1 MSSVSQYGTNQLTLA
16 ATLDASA
23 RRTNELD
30 RSARR
35 VDIALL
41 VSALFLQRFSLTFGK
56 IFLELDLVPVAFIL
70 LYQFA
75 FGKVIIQYDRLL
87 WFLAVGLAATC
98 SLLLGSAGAAGMSS
112 YLLFIV
118 CCSLLIFTRPTAPA
132 QYKNTLHAF
141 QFLVVLL
148 SCIGVAQFFAQFVL
162 DGRKLIMFYGIIP
175 DFLFEYQYAGGENTV
190 HALSEGSHILKS
202 NGLFLGEPSNFS
214 QITAIG
220 ILIEVLE
227 FRRPRYLLVMAL
239 GFLVAY
245 SGTGIM
251 TLLLFLPLAGLRHGK
266 AGLSAAVV
274 AIFALGLFATGI
286 FDLSAFSGRVGEFQD
301 PRSSGY
307 GRFVAPFLL
316 TARQFD
322 TGSLFSLLVGNG
334 PGSAKNLNTT
344 ISYIASTP
352 TWCKL
357 FIEYGMLG
365 SFIFPCFL
373 ASCLRRS
380 RCPGLILAALVSSYV
395 VHGGLVDPKWLVIL
409 VVLCTLSGSKARQHP
424 MDDTR
429 EYRPFVASPSQN
441 THVGIPAHFP

>member
-1 MSSVSQYGTNQLTLA
+1 
-16 ATLDASA
+16 
-23 RRTNELD
+23 
-30 RSARR
+30 
-35 VDIALL
+35 
-41 VSALFLQRFSLTFGK
+41 
-56 IFLELDLVPVAFIL
+56 
-70 LYQFA
+70 
-75 FGKVIIQYDRLL
+75 
-87 WFLAVGLAATC
+87 
-98 SLLLGSAGAAGMSS
+98 
-112 YLLFIV
+112 
-118 CCSLLIFTRPTAPA
+118 
-132 QYKNTLHAF
+132 
-141 QFLVVLL
+141 
-148 SCIGVAQFFAQFVL
+148 
-162 DGRKLIMFYGIIP
+162 MFYGIVP
-175 DFLFEYQYAGGENTV
+175 DFLFEYQYAGGENTI
-190 HALSEGSHILKS
+190 HALFDGSAILKS

-266 AGLSAAVV
+266 AGLSAVLV

-286 FDLSAFSGRVGEFQD
+286 IEVSAFSNRVGEFQD
-301 PRSSGY
+301 PKSSGF

-334 PGSAKNLNTT
+334 PGSAKNLNST
-344 ISYIASTP
+344 ISYIAATP

-365 SFIFPCFL
+365 SFIFACFL
-373 ASCLRRS
+373 ASCLRKS
-380 RCPGLILAALVSSYV
+380 RCPGLILATLVSSYV
-395 VHGGLVDPKWLVIL
+395 VHGGLVDPKWLAIM

-424 MDDTR
+424 MGETR
-429 EYRPFVASPSQN
+429 EYRPFVASPS
-441 THVGIPAHFP
+441 

>member
-141 QFLVVLL
+141 QFLVV
-148 SCIGVAQFFAQFVL
+148 
-162 DGRKLIMFYGIIP
+162 
-175 DFLFEYQYAGGENTV
+175 
-190 HALSEGSHILKS
+190 
-202 NGLFLGEPSNFS
+202 
-214 QITAIG
+214 
-220 ILIEVLE
+220 
-227 FRRPRYLLVMAL
+227 
-239 GFLVAY
+239 
-245 SGTGIM
+245 
-251 TLLLFLPLAGLRHGK
+251 
-266 AGLSAAVV
+266 
-274 AIFALGLFATGI
+274 
-286 FDLSAFSGRVGEFQD
+286 
-301 PRSSGY
+301 
-307 GRFVAPFLL
+307 
-316 TARQFD
+316 
-322 TGSLFSLLVGNG
+322 
-334 PGSAKNLNTT
+334 
-344 ISYIASTP
+344 
-352 TWCKL
+352 
-357 FIEYGMLG
+357 
-365 SFIFPCFL
+365 
-373 ASCLRRS
+373 
-380 RCPGLILAALVSSYV
+380 
-395 VHGGLVDPKWLVIL
+395 
-409 VVLCTLSGSKARQHP
+409 
-424 MDDTR
+424 
-429 EYRPFVASPSQN
+429 
-441 THVGIPAHFP
+441 

>member
-1 MSSVSQYGTNQLTLA
+1 V
-16 ATLDASA
+16 
-23 RRTNELD
+23 
-30 RSARR
+30 
-35 VDIALL
+35 
-41 VSALFLQRFSLTFGK
+41 
-56 IFLELDLVPVAFIL
+56 FIL
-70 LYQFA
+70 LGQFLS
-75 FGKVIIQYDRLL
+75 GKVVIQYDRLL
-87 WFLAVGLAATC
+87 WFLAAGFAATC
-98 SLLLGSAGAAGMSS
+98 SLLLGSAGMSS
-112 YLLFIV
+112 YFLFFV
-118 CCSLLIFTRPTAPA
+118 VCSLLIFSRPTDPA
-132 QYKNTLHAF
+132 QYKNTLQAF
-141 QFLVVLL
+141 QFLVMLL
-148 SCIGVAQFFAQFVL
+148 SCIGVVQFFAQFVL
-162 DGRKLIMFYGIIP
+162 DGRKLIMFYGIVP
-175 DFLFEYQYAGGENTV
+175 DFLLEYQYAGGENTV

-365 SFIFPCFL
+365 SFIFTCFL

>member
-1 MSSVSQYGTNQLTLA
+1 MSSVSRYGADQRILA
-16 ATLDASA
+16 ATPDASA

-30 RSARR
+30 RSATR

-70 LYQFA
+70 LGQFVS
-75 FGKVIIQYDRLL
+75 GKVVIQYDRLL
-87 WFLAVGLAATC
+87 WFLAAVLAATC
-98 SLLLGSAGAAGMSS
+98 SLLLGSAGTAGMSS

-118 CCSLLIFTRPTAPA
+118 CCSLLIFSRPTAPA
-132 QYKNTLHAF
+132 PYKNTLQAF
-141 QFLVVLL
+141 QFLVMLL

-162 DGRKLIMFYGIIP
+162 DGKKLIMFYGIVP

-266 AGLSAAVV
+266 AGLSAVV
-274 AIFALGLFATGI
+274 VTIFALGLFATGI

-301 PRSSGY
+301 PRSSGF

-334 PGSAKNLNTT
+334 PGRAKNLNST
-344 ISYIASTP
+344 ISYIAAYP

-365 SFIFPCFL
+365 SFIFACFL
-373 ASCLRRS
+373 ASCLRKS
-380 RCPGLILAALVSSYV
+380 RCPGLILATLVSSYV

-409 VVLCTLSGSKARQHP
+409 VVLCTLSGSKAREHP

-429 EYRPFVASPSQN
+429 EYRPFVASPS
-441 THVGIPAHFP
+441 

>member
-1 MSSVSQYGTNQLTLA
+1 
-16 ATLDASA
+16 
-23 RRTNELD
+23 
-30 RSARR
+30 
-35 VDIALL
+35 
-41 VSALFLQRFSLTFGK
+41 
-56 IFLELDLVPVAFIL
+56 VPVAFIL